1 MGVFDNVI
9 ADFKCPF
16 CAYELTK
23 EKMKDTWQ
31 TKATLCTLDTYKVGD
46 TPKFRG
52 LSVNEGWIEIHHVCP
67 KCNKFVQAEIEIK
80 SGRLC
85 DKVRYAKKISK
96 LNL

>member
-1 MGVFDNVI
+1 MGIFDNVI

-46 TPKFRG
+46 KPKFGG

-80 SGRLC
+80 NSRLGNNVKYIKEESI
-85 DKVRYAKKISK
+85 DK
-96 LNL
+96 